1 MTTMV
6 LFFRYF
12 STFVLH
18 WILATLQ
25 NVTACRP
32 FPSKTPF
39 PDLKLKFE
47 TPAPR
52 FQRPISA
59 SLYLTYWVSL
69 GWFGKLQLMF
79 YEKQGPCVQLQY
91 SKPVLF
97 HCRQARTASP
107 GIWRY
112 FSWVTFHSLTSVSC
126 TLVGI
131 YATPNPS
138 FVLQCKSFMEWLW
151 KSLLVCLLFP
161 QQEWTSTGLN
171 ADLMSIQEFSIWS
184 YLRCSMWSAD
194 IFTYIFMSSLQLR
207 IPREFAVMMAIKK
220 LVDKV
225 TKPLR
230 HKLIQILVSI
240 RLWPQQINKNQQL
253 LLFLL

>member
-1 MTTMV
+1 
-6 LFFRYF
+6 
-12 STFVLH
+12 
-18 WILATLQ
+18 
-25 NVTACRP
+25 
-32 FPSKTPF
+32 
-39 PDLKLKFE
+39 
-47 TPAPR
+47 
-52 FQRPISA
+52 
-59 SLYLTYWVSL
+59 
-69 GWFGKLQLMF
+69 
-79 YEKQGPCVQLQY
+79 
-91 SKPVLF
+91 
-97 HCRQARTASP
+97 
-107 GIWRY
+107 
-112 FSWVTFHSLTSVSC
+112 
-126 TLVGI
+126 
-131 YATPNPS
+131 
-138 FVLQCKSFMEWLW
+138 MEWLW

-207 IPREFAVMMAIKK
+207 IPRGFAVMMAIKK

-253 LLFLL
+253 LLFLLQGESIRNHWWGRKRGILRFKNYLKKIIKNKPINII